1 MKLQEAEGDVRDE
14 GAWRSVDELKKS
26 VGVQLIMKLSI
37 NHIVVREL
45 EVESVLIKIMKNGGK
60 DHSGDI

>member
-1 MKLQEAEGDVRDE
+1 MKLQEAEGAVRDE

-37 NHIVVREL
+37 NHIVVREF
-45 EVESVLIKIMKNGGK
+45 EVESVLIKTMKK
-60 DHSGDI
+60 WQ